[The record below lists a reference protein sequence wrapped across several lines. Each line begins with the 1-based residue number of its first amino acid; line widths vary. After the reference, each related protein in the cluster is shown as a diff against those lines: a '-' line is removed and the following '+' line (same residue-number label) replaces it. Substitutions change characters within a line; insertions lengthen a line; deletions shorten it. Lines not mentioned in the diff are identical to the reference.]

1 MKKTIG
7 YISYTHGLD
16 GKVKIVPMV
25 SKNEFEDCIKNDDI
39 FLNNKTEQKLKIDIF
54 AYNGKI
60 FICKID
66 GICDI
71 DSAKNITKNEIFINT
86 REDDNFIDPE
96 IIQDFDVYL
105 NNDKKKY
112 GKVID
117 FGDYGNGNL
126 IEVLTKKN
134 KSEFYKCDKKT
145 ISKIDEINKFIVIDL
160 KV

>member
-126 IEVLTKKN
+126 KEIKTKKN

>member
-117 FGDYGNGNL
+117 YGNGNL

>member
-86 REDDNFIDPE
+86 REDDDFIDPE

-117 FGDYGNGNL
+117 FGDYGNGYL

-145 ISKIDEINKFIVIDL
+145 ILNIDEKNKFIVIDL